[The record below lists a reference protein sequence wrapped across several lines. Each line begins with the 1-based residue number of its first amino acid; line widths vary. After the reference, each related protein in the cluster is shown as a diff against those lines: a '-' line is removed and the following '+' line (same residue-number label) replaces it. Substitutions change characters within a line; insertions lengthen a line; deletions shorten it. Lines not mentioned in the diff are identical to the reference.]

1 MMQKHTVRA
10 TSRRRLGFWAAAA
23 ASGVAALALCS
34 PRSAAA
40 QPYDCNSPNPAMW
53 PPPAKPYFML
63 LVDTS
68 GSMVGCTNPSTS
80 NYQFPNSCPSTAP
93 QNSCGMEPTRIN
105 DAKCALR
112 QTVQAFAGEVNFGL
126 ATFPVNL
133 AGCGNGACVD
143 TCTAASGSCTLS
155 GGVGTSGEYHAGN
168 GCSVTGYTNTS
179 DGASCGNFPSCGPA
193 GPAAPNLAKGTWRN
207 GGKIVVDMLRDTTP
221 PGASNVATL
230 LEWFDGNCNNSREL
244 FAIGGTP
251 IGGSLR
257 TIHQYFLAGWNSG
270 WHTTNYCASG
280 LSYTSPTPMDP
291 ADPQCRNLNV
301 ILVTDGD
308 PSCGDTV
315 ASSVSAAQALFQ
327 QGVTFGGKNFPV
339 RTHVINF
346 AGGVQSTTDQIAA
359 AGGTVASL
367 SANNE
372 VTLAQAL
379 STIIASAVKPETCNN
394 ADDNCNGCI
403 DEGYA
408 RYCNVKPAGQCCAWG
423 NPTQRN
429 TCLTNYQNSI
439 TPSNPQGN
447 VALLPCTTVAQ
458 SQNPATWLCFN
469 PGELCDDA
477 DNNCNGQ
484 TDETF
489 NKCGN
494 PLKCPGPELCNGEDD
509 DCDGIIDN
517 AAGSGVPYSACP
529 NNCQPSAEI
538 CDGCDNNCN
547 GIADDGVADI
557 PCGFSP
563 PGNCAGVRTCVS
575 KGVAVP
581 VGGCVG
587 PTAPKG
593 FGACSNTPQP
603 EICDGLDN
611 NCNGTVDE
619 GIAPGACEIPGQP
632 GLKYQEDGFPLS
644 QCKKGI
650 LPCNGTCSGWTG
662 PSAEICDGIDN
673 DCDGIV
679 DNNIPGLGQEC
690 GLATGQCSKGQTAC
704 VGGVIV
710 CQGGTQPQPEICDG
724 LDNDCDGTTDNAPM
738 VDQPSNPG
746 CWSLPATGCSPTC
759 SHQNVSWCPP
769 AGGTCTGTGTLS
781 TPCQTGTLVC
791 DGANQWKC
799 QGGVVPTAEVCDGV
813 DNNCNSQVDES
824 LGAPVGQSCGS
835 SVGECSPGVNVC
847 VSGVIQCQGG
857 QGPTPEVCDGL
868 DNDCDGDI
876 DNGIPLGGACT
887 PVYDTN
893 LYPGDRTKGVCKPG
907 VLACDGQGGTVCVGG
922 VGPSAEIC
930 DGVDNDCDG
939 QVDEPGPAPDGINGT
954 EDPLQPGVKIGDAC
968 GTSVGECK
976 PGQYACA
983 GGKFVCLGGVGPNP
997 EVCDCL
1003 DNDCDGQV
1011 DNEPAAGSL
1020 CSTGKTCVA
1029 VAGGNC
1035 QCAEPCAGGEF
1046 PCPTS
1051 FECKNVTKS
1060 GTGQALGD
1068 YCVND
1073 GCGDCT
1079 TKTVKDQQTGVTLCG
1094 PEGTAGSKPECVCKA
1109 NKCQHPCANIQCPT
1123 GQECALQGSS
1133 AGTCQP
1139 TGNCFFFGCDAG
1151 EVCNGGVCV
1160 ADPCTPNPCQAD
1172 EVCKPNATFSEP
1184 RCVGSCA
1191 SVTCP
1196 TGQQCVEG
1204 QCEETGCAQGCAP
1217 GEVCQPTGDGGYA
1230 CGPNQCA
1237 TDAGQPCSNGAWC
1250 NPATGACGNEPCEG
1264 VVCPV
1269 AQLCAEGQCIWA
1281 PEGGAGTGGS
1291 GTGGSGTG
1299 GSGTGGAGPDA
1310 GLGGGSGGNI
1320 SVPTTDP
1327 ERGVWGLATG
1337 GGGCACRAA
1346 GTDRR
1351 TPLGAA
1357 LAFGALAVALGL
1369 RRRRRGP
1376 SRDETVDGMTEGD
1389 AR

>member
-1 MMQKHTVRA
+1 MNENPFLLSRLAARA
-10 TSRRRLGFWAAAA
+10 GAAALV
-23 ASGVAALALCS
+23 GLAALAV
-34 PRSAAA
+34 AARPALA

-53 PPPAKPYFML
+53 PPPAKPYFMVV
-63 LVDTS
+63 VDTS
-68 GSMVGCTNPSTS
+68 GSMAACTNP
-80 NYQFPNSCPSTAP
+80 QTAWP
-93 QNSCGMEPTRIN
+93 QTCADVGGGVNNSCGWQPLRVN

-112 QTVQAFAGEVNFGL
+112 NTLWAFAGEANFGL
-126 ATFPVNL
+126 ASFSRTLTGCPSACNWGQVWNSTFWYRYAYN
-133 AGCGNGACVD
+133 GCGFGGTACGGANM
-143 TCTAASGSCTLS
+143 L
-155 GGVGTSGEYHAGN
+155 VGMQLDAT
-168 GCSVTGYTNTS
+168 
-179 DGASCGNFPSCGPA
+179 P
-193 GPAAPNLAKGTWRN
+193 
-207 GGKIVVDMLRDTTP
+207 TP
-221 PGASNVATL
+221 PSNVPSMV
-230 LEWFDGNCNNSREL
+230 EYMDHNCGDNKEL
-244 FAIGGTP
+244 FAYDATP
-251 IGGSLR
+251 IGASLQNVR
-257 TIHQYFLAGWNSG
+257 TYFQ
-270 WHTTNYCASG
+270 SG
-280 LSYTSPTPMDP
+280 LPGFPSPLNAQDP
-291 ADPQCRNLNV
+291 ACRSLNV
-301 ILVTDGD
+301 ILMTDGGETCSGD
-308 PSCGDTV
+308 PVT
-315 ASSVSAAQALFQ
+315 AAQQLYTGFTKD
-327 QGVTFGGKNFPV
+327 GIF
-339 RTHVINF
+339 RRIYTHVIAFNVD
-346 AGGVQSTTDQIAA
+346 APADQTLLNNVHKMGQCGTTTGACANAVSAIQASDE
-359 AGGTVASL
+359 VSL
-367 SANNE
+367 S
-372 VTLAQAL
+372 QAFA
-379 STIIASAVKPETCNN
+379 TIISGAVKPETCNN

-408 RYCNVKPAGQCCAWG
+408 RYCNVKPAGQCCTWG

-529 NNCQPSAEI
+529 NQCQPSAEI

-1357 LAFGALAVALGL
+1357 LAFGALAVALGF
-1369 RRRRRGP
+1369 RRRRRGALL
-1376 SRDETVDGMTEGD
+1376 GG
-1389 AR
+1389 